1 MNVNECKLFVIEC
14 INSRIALHLGMKYR
28 LLLVFVA
35 IASIVFLTVYG
46 SLGTSKN
53 KMEEQNHHTL
63 LRLIGHRL
71 LKSAGDSRSRVMP
84 IQRLSD
90 VEFRIHFEHQL
101 SMVPDSI
108 FSIISSTTKSSS
120 LRDKYTAEVRD
131 CSNDQIVYS
140 FVMSDIDS
148 NVIVPCLGRQ
158 LPMGCYYLNINFA
171 ASHPDFLKHWY
182 ILAGLVLV
190 SGVFSYLYYKR
201 KRNNSLPRDNA
212 SNPTSSIEIGNFQFH
227 FDQRHLIFSGE
238 KIDLT
243 EKETKLLTIFAL
255 APNQVIE
262 REQLQKEVWENE
274 GVIVARSLDVF
285 ISRLRKKLERDPGV
299 RLLNVHGKGYKLE
312 IAATL

>member
-1 MNVNECKLFVIEC
+1 
-14 INSRIALHLGMKYR
+14 MKYK

-46 SLGTSKN
+46 SLGTGKN
-53 KMEEQNHHTL
+53 KMKEQNHHTL
-63 LRLIGHRL
+63 LRVIGHKL
-71 LKSAGDSRSRVMP
+71 LQSAGDSRSRVMP
-84 IQRLSD
+84 IQRVSD

-101 SMVPDSI
+101 SLVPDSI
-108 FSIISSTTKSSS
+108 FRIISSTTKSSS
-120 LRDKYTAEVRD
+120 LPDKYTAEVRD

-171 ASHPDFLKHWY
+171 ASHPDLPNHWY
-182 ILAGLVLV
+182 ILAGIVLL
-190 SGVFSYLYYKR
+190 SGMFSYLYYKR
-201 KRNNSLPRDNA
+201 KRNHVLPRSTNA
-212 SNPTSSIEIGNFQFH
+212 SNPTSSVEIGNFQFH
-227 FDQRHLIFSGE
+227 IDQRHLIFSGE

-255 APNQVIE
+255 APNQVIG

-299 RLLNVHGKGYKLE
+299 KLVNVHGKGYKLE